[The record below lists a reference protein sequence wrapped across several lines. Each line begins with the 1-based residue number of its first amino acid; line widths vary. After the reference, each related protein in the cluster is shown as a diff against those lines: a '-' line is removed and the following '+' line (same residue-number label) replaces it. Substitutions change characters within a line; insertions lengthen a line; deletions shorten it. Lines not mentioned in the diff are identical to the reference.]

1 MCNGSK
7 KCKACA
13 AAQIGKSMANKSRK
27 SSKGLL
33 MDGVLIAGGA
43 VLGGYAVPKMVEQV
57 DPTGKVDPK
66 IVDVAVAALGLL
78 GSKYVG
84 KKLGN
89 EAGKITMG
97 VGVGALV
104 SLGNNL
110 MSSMGYVVSPTYDVN
125 QVLGA
130 NDWGNS
136 FRTTGANP
144 GAL

>member
-1 MCNGSK
+1 
-7 KCKACA
+7 
-13 AAQIGKSMANKSRK
+13 
-27 SSKGLL
+27 

-43 VLGGYAVPKMVEQV
+43 VLGGYAVPKVVEQV

-66 IVDVAVAALGLL
+66 LVDAAVAALGLL

-97 VGVGALV
+97 MGVGALV

>member
-1 MCNGSK
+1 
-7 KCKACA
+7 
-13 AAQIGKSMANKSRK
+13 
-27 SSKGLL
+27 
-33 MDGVLIAGGA
+33 MDGVLITGGI
-43 VLGGYAVPKMVEQV
+43 VLGGYAVPKVVEQV

-66 IVDVAVAALGLL
+66 LVDVVVAAAGLM

-97 VGVGALV
+97 VGIGALA
-104 SLGNNL
+104 SLANQVFMNGL
-110 MSSMGYVVSPTYDVN
+110 GYVVSPTYDVN

-130 NDWGNS
+130 NGDGYGGDS

-144 GAL
+144 GTL

>member
-1 MCNGSK
+1 MCKGNK

-13 AAQIGKSMANKSRK
+13 AATIGKTMAKQRK
-27 SSKGLL
+27 TKGLL

-43 VLGGYAVPKMVEQV
+43 VIGGYAVPKVVEQL
-57 DPTGKVDPK
+57 DPTGKMDPK
-66 IVDVAVAALGLL
+66 IVDVATAAAGLF
-78 GSKYVG
+78 GSKYATKSFG
-84 KKLGN
+84 P
-89 EAGKITMG
+89 EAGKIVMG
-97 VGVGALV
+97 IGVGALI

-110 MSSMGYVVSPTYDVN
+110 VSGMGYVVSPTYDVN

-130 NDWGNS
+130 NEWGNS

>member
-43 VLGGYAVPKMVEQV
+43 VLGGYAVPKVVESV

-66 IVDVAVAALGLL
+66 LVDAAVAALGLL